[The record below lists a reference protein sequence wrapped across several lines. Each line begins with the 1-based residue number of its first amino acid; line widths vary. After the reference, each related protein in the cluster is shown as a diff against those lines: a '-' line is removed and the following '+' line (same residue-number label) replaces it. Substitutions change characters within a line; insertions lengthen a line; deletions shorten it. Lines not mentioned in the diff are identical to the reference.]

1 MSKRDFPTVD
11 ELLDS
16 IDLSFTNY
24 KPSKEA
30 LHFWNVMQLIK
41 GAKFFSAGIPI
52 LHYYFIDLVFGNVK
66 REQLPYSE
74 EINKRVAL
82 KKNKLAILC
91 SRGLSKSTTFSCFLV
106 IYMAMSGRLPGL
118 K

>member
-24 KPSKEA
+24 KPSKDA

-74 EINKRVAL
+74 EINKRVPNTTAQEHL
-82 KKNKLAILC
+82 TSQKISNL
-91 SRGLSKSTTFSCFLV
+91 LSELSPL
-106 IYMAMSGRLPGL
+106 I
-118 K
+118 